1 MQVCK
6 KLKKAGFSPLLPP
19 AEGAPEEREPPN
31 GRWSRSLTMSRCA
44 GAPVSQCALLQELS
58 EESLALWKAEQRK
71 LALFM
76 GPPDSSAKAE
86 VLELGLGSEIDS
98 IHDVREASTIEGE
111 IAKFHSIAD

>member
-19 AEGAPEEREPPN
+19 AEGAPEEREAAE
-31 GRWSRSLTMSRCA
+31 RTLVEKSDHVALCWSARQPVRAPARVVRRKL
-44 GAPVSQCALLQELS
+44 GAM
-58 EESLALWKAEQRK
+58 ESGAKK

-98 IHDVREASTIEGE
+98 IHDVRDASAIEGE
-111 IAKFHSIAD
+111 IAKFHSITD